1 MLNATELHI
10 DNPCAAPCSPNVSPK
25 QCSVRIQESHHPPAP
40 VFVFHCH
47 CQLLSELDFRYI
59 VQTDSEGQTLWGGQN

>member
-40 VFVFHCH
+40 VQRRADLVGRA
-47 CQLLSELDFRYI
+47 ELGDVLPVA
-59 VQTDSEGQTLWGGQN
+59 VQA